1 LSLIECIGGVDDMK
15 GIANCVSDLK
25 LKEVIN
31 IVDGKRL
38 GAITDIEIDVES
50 GKLTAIVVPGN
61 GRFLGLFGRSEDIVI
76 PWDRINKIGFD
87 VILVEEAAFA
97 EIKHLDK

>member
-1 LSLIECIGGVDDMK
+1 MSYIECIGGVDDMR

-61 GRFLGLFGRSEDIVI
+61 GKFLGMFGRSEDIVI

-87 VILVEEAAFA
+87 VILVEETAFA

>member
-1 LSLIECIGGVDDMK
+1 MK
-15 GIANCVSDLK
+15 GVTNCVSDLK
-25 LKEVIN
+25 LKEVVN
-31 IVDGKRL
+31 IIDGKRL

-76 PWDRINKIGFD
+76 PWDKINKIGYD
-87 VILVEEAAFA
+87 VILVEAAAFA
-97 EIKHLDK
+97 EVKHLDKLGL